1 MQISPQKTMLKK
13 QMLDVLSI
21 PHCQAPS
28 EAEAECA
35 RLQSEG
41 IVDAVWS
48 EDSDILMF
56 GSTFIIRNYRDPNG
70 PKHKNGKLKRS
81 STHVRVHRAEVIK
94 RELGLDKKDFLLAAI
109 LAGNDYDDHKGLK
122 NCGLKTALEAARAG
136 CSHALW
142 EGGTSI
148 MNWRAQMSQFFEQ
161 KWMKFELPSPF
172 PDLNV
177 FRHCRRPRTSE
188 APELARFRREVKF
201 DRAIDEAALLLFMG
215 PTFNLWAEQYLRLIT
230 PILLVRKLAS
240 TKPGREDS
248 NSGYSVEVIPWGKT
262 KNFVAST
269 ARVGFV
275 PRHLTKI
282 DLSYNRKVGLVSDSD
297 EPQKCITLAFLLK
310 KGLGELFTETT
321 SKPAKKMAKRRPTEA
336 EPDLDQPTNKRARLP
351 KATPNKTILPPTPI
365 TLLSRQGP
373 VMKLQPLSHQRPVAS
388 ASYEEDLFNFSSSP
402 PSQSK
407 WDDRSPSVRRD
418 QASAMIPTAPAS
430 DRVNEMRSRQAAQVF
445 SMPNFDVFDIDDFWS
460 QDPPQYTSLSPN
472 RENGKSMRT
481 RPESSTKPPRPLT
494 EPKRLDRAEIAE
506 MRIKHFG
513 DRAESSALTSTTS
526 TARRE
531 LAQSGGM
538 NLISSQTAGQIFDLT
553 GD

>member
-1 MQISPQKTMLKK
+1 MQIGPQKTMLKK
-13 QMLDVLSI
+13 RMLDVLSI

-56 GSTFIIRNYRDPNG
+56 GSTFVIRNYRDPNG
-70 PKHKNGKLKRS
+70 PKDKNGKLKRS
-81 STHVRVHRAEVIK
+81 TTHVRVHRAELIK

-142 EGGTSI
+142 EGGASI
-148 MNWRAQMSQFFEQ
+148 TNWRAQMSQFFEQ
-161 KWMKFELPSPF
+161 KGMKIGLPSPF

-201 DRAIDEAALLLFMG
+201 DKAIDEAALLLFMG

-240 TKPGREDS
+240 TRSGQEAS
-248 NSGYSVEVIPWGKT
+248 NSVYSVEMIPWGKT
-262 KNFVAST
+262 KNFLAST
-269 ARVGFV
+269 ARVRFV

-282 DLSYNRKVGLVSDSD
+282 DLSYNRKVGLLSDSD
-297 EPQKCITLAFLLK
+297 EPQKCITLALVLK
-310 KGLGELFTETT
+310 KGLGEQFMEAT

-336 EPDLDQPTNKRARLP
+336 EPDLDQPTTKRARLP
-351 KATPNKTILPPTPI
+351 KATPNKAILPPTPV
-365 TLLSRQGP
+365 TQLSRQGP
-373 VMKLQPLSHQRPVAS
+373 VMKLQPLSHQTSVAS
-388 ASYEEDLFNFSSSP
+388 ARYEEDLFNFSSSP
-402 PSQSK
+402 PSRSK

-418 QASAMIPTAPAS
+418 QASKMIPTTPAS
-430 DRVNEMRSRQAAQVF
+430 GRFNEPRSRQVAQVF
-445 SMPNFDVFDIDDFWS
+445 RMPKFDVFDIDDFRS
-460 QDPPQYTSLSPN
+460 QDPPQRTSLSPN
-472 RENGKSMRT
+472 RENNKNIEIKPKT
-481 RPESSTKPPRPLT
+481 STKPPKPLPG
-494 EPKRLDRAEIAE
+494 PKRLDRAEIAE
-506 MRIKHFG
+506 MRLKHFG
-513 DRAESSALTSTTS
+513 DGAESSALTSTTS
-526 TARRE
+526 AAVRK
-531 LAQSGGM
+531 LPQSYGM
-538 NLISSQTAGQIFDLT
+538 NLISSQTAGQVFDLT